1 MARMYRINIFQN
13 KFINIDIRDNEV
25 VLLLKTV
32 FFYNYIFLNL
42 VSFNNVNIF
51 TLFFKRK
58 KKQK

>member
-32 FFYNYIFLNL
+32 FFTIIYF
-42 VSFNNVNIF
+42 
-51 TLFFKRK
+51 
-58 KKQK
+58 